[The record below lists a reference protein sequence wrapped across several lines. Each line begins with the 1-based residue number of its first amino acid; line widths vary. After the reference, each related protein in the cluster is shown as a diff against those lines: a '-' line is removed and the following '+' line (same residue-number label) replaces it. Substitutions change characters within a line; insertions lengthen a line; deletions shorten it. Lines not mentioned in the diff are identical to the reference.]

1 MTIPDLND
9 LSLGTRIALTFVI
22 VLIILFSLALFGFF
36 TGAWDQAQGT
46 PGWAAEDR
54 GAAGEPPISKFEEH
68 LLALDHEALDK
79 AYKDHIGL
87 VFGVWMKGP
96 SDPDSPRRAGL
107 GARNARAGYEKSML
121 AIEARER
128 RLKEGKP

>member
-1 MTIPDLND
+1 MFPDLND
-9 LSLGTRIALTFVI
+9 VSLKARVIIAFVI
-22 VLIILFSLALFGFF
+22 VVAVLFILAAIGYL
-36 TGAWDQAQGT
+36 TGAWDQAQG
-46 PGWAAEDR
+46 EDR
-54 GAAGEPPISKFEEH
+54 GAASEPPISKFEDH
-68 LLALDHEALDK
+68 LLALDREALDK

-121 AIEARER
+121 AIEKREQQFKARE
-128 RLKEGKP
+128 K